1 MSNRNFEN
9 NNNAEPVSA
18 NPTNSLIYKFEHG
31 ERLKAEREAK
41 ERQKA
46 LFAKKMAK
54 FGEGEQDDKPKS
66 TNAVNQK
73 AKMFVEIANKDPE
86 KERAERERKLEFER
100 KKLGFQEGSVPCNN
114 NTKESI
120 GSEVLKKKQIFT
132 VEIEALDEEGQR
144 KKQEEEELKEQRKR
158 EFQEKSSLFNQSNE

>member
-1 MSNRNFEN
+1 MSYKNFEN

-100 KKLGFQEGSVPCNN
+100 KL
-114 NTKESI
+114 TKRKH
-120 GSEVLKKKQIFT
+120 KKPFKINIQAVTPKRFGASNSLN
-132 VEIEALDEEGQR
+132 AL
-144 KKQEEEELKEQRKR
+144 
-158 EFQEKSSLFNQSNE
+158 SSG